1 MVQSSVAWLGAACS
15 KLPQL
20 PGSVNLHC
28 NSSSAVLVAGIGI
41 ATLLLRNYMEAVLE
55 APRQSFKWK
64 VAYQGDV
71 GGTNVRL
78 SSPV

>member
-20 PGSVNLHC
+20 PGSVKLHC
-28 NSSSAVLVAGIGI
+28 NSSAVLVAGIGI

-55 APRQSFKWK
+55 SPRQSFEWK

-78 SSPV
+78 SSPF